1 MVIRFAAIIISP
13 LNSCKK
19 QCHLYANVP
28 TLSWRAATHSMKS
41 SRGESQAGSLSL
53 SLSWSMM
60 DRPIGPSYWYQFEKI
75 RIEFLIV
82 VVGDVLQRDKVH
94 LGVNSCVGRTRTKK
108 LHYSAREIKNPVT
121 EKNSII
127 NFIRKFSSHVTS
139 ISRILAHF

>member
-108 LHYSAREIKNPVT
+108 LHYGAREIKNPVT
-121 EKNSII
+121 EKKNRLSILSE
-127 NFIRKFSSHVTS
+127 NFPVT
-139 ISRILAHF
+139 